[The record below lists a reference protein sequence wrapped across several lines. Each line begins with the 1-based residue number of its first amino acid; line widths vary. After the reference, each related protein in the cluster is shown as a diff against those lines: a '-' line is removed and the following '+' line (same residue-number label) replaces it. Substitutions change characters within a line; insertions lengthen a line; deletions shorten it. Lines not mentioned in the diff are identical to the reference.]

1 VDLDA
6 YRAAAERFSAELSL
20 AYYRHYAG
28 LSERLAIEPVYARHR
43 ALFERDAVLALRER
57 AERAGGE
64 DDDSRRLGA
73 LLSFAVEGR
82 LGLCAQELDAE
93 LARREALAEIEVD
106 GATMGL
112 RQALAAQSN
121 EPDRDRR
128 EQIERAR
135 LDAIAER
142 LNPLAAEALARR
154 QAQARELGWPSYG
167 ALFEQL
173 KDIDLAALE
182 RRTATLLRATADRY
196 AELLEPQLRR
206 TAGVGLD
213 RLRRS
218 DLPRLH
224 RDASADAHFPR
235 DRLVESLRDTLAGL
249 GIDLGAQRNIELD
262 TQPRPRKSPRAF
274 CAPARVP
281 SEIYLVVAPTGGRDD
296 FAALFHEAG
305 HAEHYAF
312 TDPALAFEFRHLGD
326 NSVTE
331 AFAFLLERLPDD
343 PAWLRH
349 KLGVDDA
356 EAIAAH
362 ARATRL
368 LIIRRYAAKLAYE
381 RRLLGKDAPAA
392 GGAAAAYAQRLG
404 DAVGTP
410 WPPETFLS
418 DLDPGFYC
426 ANYLRAWA
434 LETRLRAILRER
446 FGERWFE
453 QAEAGAFLRGLWRTG
468 QRFTAE
474 ELDRQLGGDGELGY
488 EALLAEIG

>member
-1 VDLDA
+1 
-6 YRAAAERFSAELSL
+6 
-20 AYYRHYAG
+20 
-28 LSERLAIEPVYARHR
+28 
-43 ALFERDAVLALRER
+43 
-57 AERAGGE
+57 
-64 DDDSRRLGA
+64 
-73 LLSFAVEGR
+73 
-82 LGLCAQELDAE
+82 
-93 LARREALAEIEVD
+93 
-106 GATMGL
+106 M
-112 RQALAAQSN
+112 
-121 EPDRDRR
+121 
-128 EQIERAR
+128 
-135 LDAIAER
+135 
-142 LNPLAAEALARR
+142 
-154 QAQARELGWPSYG
+154 
-167 ALFEQL
+167 
-173 KDIDLAALE
+173 
-182 RRTATLLRATADRY
+182 
-196 AELLEPQLRR
+196 
-206 TAGVGLD
+206 
-213 RLRRS
+213 
-218 DLPRLH
+218 
-224 RDASADAHFPR
+224 
-235 DRLVESLRDTLAGL
+235 
-249 GIDLGAQRNIELD
+249 
-262 TQPRPRKSPRAF
+262 
-274 CAPARVP
+274 P